1 MISKKIEAALNGH
14 LLRELEASLQYLAM
28 ASWCETKGMDGA
40 ASFFYGHAMKKI
52 YTLLSY
58 FNTSMK

>member
-28 ASWCETKGMDGA
+28 ASWCETKGMDGL
-40 ASFFYGHAMKKI
+40 KKI
-52 YTLLSY
+52 
-58 FNTSMK
+58 N